1 MDVGIYI
8 CVVSVKGYDVNHI
21 NHINVCDTFYFI
33 L

>member
-1 MDVGIYI
+1 MDVGI

-21 NHINVCDTFYFI
+21 NNINVCDTFYFI